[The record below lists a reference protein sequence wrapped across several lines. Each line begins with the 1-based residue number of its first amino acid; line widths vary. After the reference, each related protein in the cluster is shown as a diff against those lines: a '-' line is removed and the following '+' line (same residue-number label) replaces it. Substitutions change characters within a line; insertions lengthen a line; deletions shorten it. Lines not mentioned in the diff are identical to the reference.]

1 MELLSLLLVL
11 SSGLTHAL
19 WNLFTKRSI
28 QKSVF
33 LWCIHSVTLIFLMP
47 SFVMEMSKLTLS
59 LNVYGLMLLSMT
71 IQGCY
76 ITLLS
81 KAYTH
86 GDMSQVYPF
95 MRGLGAMLTSLCSL
109 VLFHEQLSNA
119 GYMGLGIII
128 FSLFALS
135 GLRFRGPSG
144 LNRKALTYACLV
156 GLCISGYTLTDKA
169 ILDAGVSPIA
179 LIQLSNISYFIA
191 LIIPVMLSRQL
202 KQEWSVNW
210 RTILLG
216 SILAPGSYL
225 LFLFA
230 MRLTPLAQIAPIRE
244 ISTVFG
250 TVLGIIVLREQQ
262 GWRRIAMSM
271 LITCGI
277 ITIALWG

>member
-47 SFVMEMSKLTLS
+47 SFLMEMSKLTLS

-109 VLFHEQLSNA
+109 VLFHEQLSAA
-119 GYMGLGIII
+119 GYMGLSIII

-135 GLRFRGPSG
+135 GIKFKGPSG

-169 ILDAGVSPIA
+169 VLDAGVSPIA

-191 LIIPVMLSRQL
+191 LIIPVILSRQL

-230 MRLTPLAQIAPIRE
+230 MQLTPLAHIAPIRE

>member
-1 MELLSLLLVL
+1 MELLALLLVL

-28 QKSVF
+28 HKSVF
-33 LWCIHSVTLIFLMP
+33 LWCIHSVTLIILMP
-47 SFVMEMSKLTLS
+47 YFLIEMSQLTLS
-59 LNVYGLMLLSMT
+59 PKVYGFILLSMT
-71 IQGCY
+71 IQGGY
-76 ITLLS
+76 ILLLS

-109 VLFHEQLSNA
+109 VIFHEQISTAGVIGLSV
-119 GYMGLGIII
+119 IV

-135 GLRFRGPSG
+135 GIRAGSRH
-144 LNRKALTYACLV
+144 NVNVKALGYACLV

-169 ILDAGVSPIA
+169 ILDAGVSPVL
-179 LIQLSNISYFIA
+179 LIQLSNISYFVA
-191 LIIPVMLSRQL
+191 LIIPVLRSGQL
-202 KQEWSVNW
+202 QREWSVNW

-216 SILAPGSYL
+216 SVLAPGSYL

-230 MRLTPLAQIAPIRE
+230 MRLTPLAHIAPIRE

-250 TVLGIIVLREQQ
+250 TIFGILVLREQQ
-262 GWRRIAMSM
+262 GSRRIVTSA
-271 LITCGI
+271 LITSGI
-277 ITIALWG
+277 ITIAVWG

>member
-47 SFVMEMSKLTLS
+47 SFLMEMSKLTLS

-86 GDMSQVYPF
+86 GEMSQVYPF

-109 VLFHEQLSNA
+109 VLFHEQLSPA
-119 GYMGLGIII
+119 GYAGLCIII

-135 GLRFRGPSG
+135 GIKFRGPSG

-191 LIIPVMLSRQL
+191 LVIPVMLSRQL

-210 RTILLG
+210 RTILIG

-230 MRLTPLAQIAPIRE
+230 MRLTPLAHIAPIRE

>member
-28 QKSVF
+28 HKSVF
-33 LWCIHSVTLIFLMP
+33 LWCIHSVTLILLMP
-47 SFVMEMSKLTLS
+47 SFLIEMSGLKLEPHI
-59 LNVYGLMLLSMT
+59 YGLMLLSMT
-71 IQGCY
+71 IQGFY

-109 VLFHEQLSNA
+109 VLFHEHLSAA
-119 GYMGLGIII
+119 GYMGLSIII

-135 GLRFRGPSG
+135 GLKFRGPSS
-144 LNRKALTYACLV
+144 LNPKALIYACLV

-169 ILDAGVSPIA
+169 VLDAGVSPIA

-191 LIIPVMLSRQL
+191 LIVPVILSRGL
-202 KQEWSVNW
+202 KQEWTVNW

-230 MRLTPLAQIAPIRE
+230 MRLTPLAHIAPVRE

-250 TVLGIIVLREQQ
+250 TLLGIIVLREQQ
-262 GWRRIAMSM
+262 GWRRIITSV
-271 LITCGI
+271 LITLGI
-277 ITIALWG
+277 ITIASWG

>member
-1 MELLSLLLVL
+1 MELLALLLVL

-28 QKSVF
+28 HKSVF
-33 LWCIHSVTLIFLMP
+33 LWCIHSVTLIILMP
-47 SFVMEMSKLTLS
+47 YFWIEMSQLTLS
-59 LNVYGLMLLSMT
+59 PKVYGFILLSMT
-71 IQGCY
+71 IQGGY
-76 ITLLS
+76 ILLLS

-109 VLFHEQLSNA
+109 VLFHEQMSTAGVLGLSA
-119 GYMGLGIII
+119 II

-135 GLRFRGPSG
+135 GIRAGSHHNVNG
-144 LNRKALTYACLV
+144 KALIYACLV

-169 ILDAGVSPIA
+169 ILDAGVSPVL

-191 LIIPVMLSRQL
+191 LIIPVLRSGQL
-202 KQEWSVNW
+202 KREWSVNW

-216 SILAPGSYL
+216 SVLAPGSYL

-230 MRLTPLAQIAPIRE
+230 MRLTPLAHIAPIRE

-250 TVLGIIVLREQQ
+250 TIFGILILREQQ
-262 GWRRIAMSM
+262 GSRRIVMSA
-271 LITCGI
+271 LITLGI
-277 ITIALWG
+277 ITIAIWG

>member
-28 QKSVF
+28 HKSVF

-47 SFVMEMSKLTLS
+47 SFLMEMSRLTLS
-59 LNVYGLMLLSMT
+59 LDVYGLMLLSAT

-76 ITLLS
+76 IILLS

-109 VLFHEQLSNA
+109 VLFHEQLSIA
-119 GYMGLGIII
+119 GYAGLCIII
-128 FSLFALS
+128 FSLFTLS
-135 GLRFRGPSG
+135 GIRFRGPSG
-144 LNRKALTYACLV
+144 LNRKALIYACLV

-169 ILDAGVSPIA
+169 ILNAGVSPFA

-191 LIIPVMLSRQL
+191 LIIPVIRSRQL
-202 KQEWSVNW
+202 KQELSVNW

-216 SILAPGSYL
+216 SVLAPGSYL

-230 MRLTPLAQIAPIRE
+230 ARLTPLAQLAPIRE

-250 TVLGIIVLREQQ
+250 TVFGIIVLREQQ
-262 GWRRIAMSM
+262 GRRRIAMSI

-277 ITIALWG
+277 VMIALWG

>member
-28 QKSVF
+28 HKSVF
-33 LWCIHSVTLIFLMP
+33 LWCIHSVTLIILMP
-47 SFVMEMSKLTLS
+47 YFLIEMSKLQLS
-59 LNVYGLMLLSMT
+59 PHVYGLMLLSMT

-109 VLFHEQLSNA
+109 VLFHEQLSLA

-135 GLRFRGPSG
+135 GLKFRGRSSVNP
-144 LNRKALTYACLV
+144 KALIYACLV

-191 LIIPVMLSRQL
+191 LVIPVMLTRQL
-202 KQEWSVNW
+202 KLEWSVNW

-230 MRLTPLAQIAPIRE
+230 MRLTPLAHIAPVRE

-250 TVLGIIVLREQQ
+250 TLLGILVLREQQ
-262 GWRRIAMSM
+262 GWRRIFMSM
-271 LITCGI
+271 LITFGI
-277 ITIALWG
+277 IAIALWG

>member
-1 MELLSLLLVL
+1 MELLALLLVL

-28 QKSVF
+28 HKSVF
-33 LWCIHSVTLIFLMP
+33 LWCIHSVTLIILMP
-47 SFVMEMSKLTLS
+47 YFWIEMSQLTLS
-59 LNVYGLMLLSMT
+59 LKVYGFILLSMT
-71 IQGCY
+71 IQGGY
-76 ITLLS
+76 ILLLS

-109 VLFHEQLSNA
+109 VLFHEQMSTAGVLGLSA
-119 GYMGLGIII
+119 II

-135 GLRFRGPSG
+135 GIRAGSRQNVNG
-144 LNRKALTYACLV
+144 KALIYACLV

-169 ILDAGVSPIA
+169 ILDAGVSPVL

-191 LIIPVMLSRQL
+191 LIIPVLRSGQL
-202 KQEWSVNW
+202 KREWSVNW

-216 SILAPGSYL
+216 SVLAPGSYL

-230 MRLTPLAQIAPIRE
+230 MRLTPLAHIAPIRE

-250 TVLGIIVLREQQ
+250 TIFGILILREQQ
-262 GWRRIAMSM
+262 GSRRIVMSS
-271 LITCGI
+271 LITLGI
-277 ITIALWG
+277 ITIAIWG